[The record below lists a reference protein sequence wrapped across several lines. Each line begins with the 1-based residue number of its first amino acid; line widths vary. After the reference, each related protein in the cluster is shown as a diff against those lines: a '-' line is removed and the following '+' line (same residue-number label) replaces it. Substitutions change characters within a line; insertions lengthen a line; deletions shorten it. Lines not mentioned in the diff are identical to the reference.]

1 MLAPKPHHY
10 LASHPM
16 NWSPEADEVLK
27 EVPFFVRP
35 IVRRRIESMAA
46 EAGLATV
53 DLAFYEQARE
63 RFGQK

>member
-1 MLAPKPHHY
+1 
-10 LASHPM
+10 M
-16 NWSPEADEVLK
+16 NWSTEADEVLK

-46 EAGLATV
+46 EAGLAKV

>member
-1 MLAPKPHHY
+1 
-10 LASHPM
+10 M
-16 NWSPEADEVLK
+16 NWSREADEVLK

-35 IVRRRIESMAA
+35 IVRRRIESMAV
-46 EAGLATV
+46 EAGLAEV